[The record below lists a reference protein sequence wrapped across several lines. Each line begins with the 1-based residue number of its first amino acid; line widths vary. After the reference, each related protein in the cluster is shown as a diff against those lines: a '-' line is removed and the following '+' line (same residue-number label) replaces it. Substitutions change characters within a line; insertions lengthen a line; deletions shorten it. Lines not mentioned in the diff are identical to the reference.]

1 MGKLARSWDLVQQS
15 FSILISDTGLMFFPV
30 ISAISCI
37 SISVIMISGGV
48 LVFRRQLETW
58 LAASSGRPSVTQTAW
73 ICFFFFY
80 LVNYFI
86 IVFFNVA
93 LVSAASDH
101 LAGGR
106 GTVNDALLVAWK
118 RKGKI
123 LQWAVVA
130 ATAGIVLSM
139 LESRMGWLGRL
150 TTRLIGAAW
159 TLASYFVAPVLAA
172 ADVSP
177 VEALYRSASAFRET
191 WGEEL
196 VGGFSFGL
204 IFTLLTLPG
213 VALLFLARNRGRAGL
228 VAVTALTVAYWI
240 LLSIVSSAV
249 QGIFMAAL
257 YRFATTKQVSAG
269 FSQDDLSNAWQ
280 PRE

>member
-37 SISVIMISGGV
+37 SISVIMLSGGV
-48 LVFRRQLETW
+48 LVFRRQLEAW
-58 LAASSGRPSVTQTAW
+58 LAASSGRPSITQTAW

-86 IVFFNVA
+86 IVFFSVA

-130 ATAGIVLSM
+130 ATVGMVLSM

-172 ADVSP
+172 ADVGP
-177 VEALYRSASAFRET
+177 IEALYRSAAAFRET

-204 IFTLLTLPG
+204 IFTLLSLPG
-213 VALLFLARNRGRAGL
+213 VALLFLAGSRGRAGL

-240 LLSIVSSAV
+240 LQSIVSSAV

-257 YRFATTKQVSAG
+257 YRFATTKKVSAG